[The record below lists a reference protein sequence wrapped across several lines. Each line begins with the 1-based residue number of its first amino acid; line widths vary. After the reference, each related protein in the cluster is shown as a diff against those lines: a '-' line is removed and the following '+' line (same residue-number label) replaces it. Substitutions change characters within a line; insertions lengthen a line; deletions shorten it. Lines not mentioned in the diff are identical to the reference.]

1 VALLVLVGAME
12 NPEFDALERLLN
24 PRPVQRLSRDR
35 LLQPHVE
42 QLSSDKVQQLYTV
55 GVLCGFHTAARPQ
68 AAGEIVQGYGCTVQT
83 AVEADHH
90 ALKKVLTPDYLIGES
105 T

>member
-1 VALLVLVGAME
+1 ME

-68 AAGEIVQGYGCTVQT
+68 AAGEIVQT